1 MIPGGLTEARPA
13 TPEIQEIANKHLSY
27 HHVWQAGEG
36 EGQLCSAQHLPMH
49 HQVPD
54 HHSQLASTLL
64 APIPGMSFSTK
75 LPSENK
81 VKPQL
86 EEKTNETYQ
95 EFEAVEYKTQVVAG
109 INYYIKVRVGDNSY
123 IHLKVFKGLPQQNP
137 TLTLTGYQTD
147 KSKDDEITGF

>member
-1 MIPGGLTEARPA
+1 MIPGGLTEAKPA
-13 TPEIQEIANKHLSY
+13 TPEIQEI
-27 HHVWQAGEG
+27 V
-36 EGQLCSAQHLPMH
+36 
-49 HQVPD
+49 
-54 HHSQLASTLL
+54 
-64 APIPGMSFSTK
+64 
-75 LPSENK
+75 NK

-86 EEKTNETYQ
+86 EEKQNESYQ

-123 IHLKVFKGLPQQNP
+123 IHMKVFKSLPQPNP